1 MSTRQLTVLI
11 VVVFLFCMIVNSH
24 HVHATVSPHNTIKCS
39 LNANPLSTT
48 TNISIPEFL
57 ATNLPFP
64 FYDNSLFSYDL
75 MIESLKRVNIT
86 HIRIPIHWALLE
98 PIRNQLYDVYLARVD
113 LAMDKLSKN
122 GIKSLFFFSGSAP
135 WISSDP
141 TTSKSDTYPP
151 TSITPY
157 TDRLVWLIERY
168 AKKGLE
174 IVQIWNEV
182 NLPAFWMP
190 MENPQNYTNLLR
202 ESYDR
207 VQTFISNTSNPEYSS
222 MKNVKI
228 SMAGMAYFSEMP
240 YHSQT
245 PMFYALEPLGA
256 YDKCDIVAYHPY
268 YATPEGSVS
277 SDVYDFETKAKE
289 IAYPLLAKYGKRI
302 FATEWGWST
311 YTTDFSEQPFIS
323 EKVQADYI
331 LRRLTIL
338 MHLCFDRVYQF
349 AMFDFPT
356 SIGASQRDT
365 YYGMLRNNITIDS
378 SKSNWENIQ
387 QMAKPSY
394 FALLNYLQFIGER
407 KQLYGVSNVFTPT
420 NDPGNMHS
428 VTVHNGEGSLLWFYW
443 GNQIS
448 NGIKLN
454 SQPIKDMIKLT
465 GYNITSF
472 IVYDPL
478 SNIIINNTLP
488 KDLENIT
495 IDVQTNLRI
504 VKFTFSKESTQPE
517 NSLGNNNGTNS
528 ITPKNSS
535 KIATNSTRISS
546 GNQFN
551 GKFIVLFSMMVMM
564 VLIVIIN

>member
-1 MSTRQLTVLI
+1 
-11 VVVFLFCMIVNSH
+11 MIN
-24 HVHATVSPHNTIKCS
+24 VHATVSPHNTIKCS

-48 TNISIPEFL
+48 SNISIPEFL
-57 ATNLPFP
+57 ATNFPFP
-64 FYDNSLFSYDL
+64 FYDSSIYSYDL
-75 MIESLKRVNIT
+75 MIETLKRANIT
-86 HIRIPIHWALLE
+86 HVRIPIHWAVLE
-98 PIRNQLYDVYLARVD
+98 PVQNQFFNVYLNRID

-122 GIKSLFFFSGSAP
+122 GIKSLFFFSGSTP

-141 TTSKSDTYPP
+141 TSAKSDTYPP
-151 TSITPY
+151 TNITPY
-157 TDRLVWLIERY
+157 TDRLLWLIERY

-190 MENPQNYTNLLR
+190 MENPQNYTTLLKQ
-202 ESYDR
+202 SYEKT
-207 VQTFISNTSNPEYSS
+207 QQFISNTSNPEYNS

-240 YHSQT
+240 YHSQS

-268 YATPEGSVS
+268 YATPEGSDS
-277 SDVYDFETKAKE
+277 NNVYDFETKAKE
-289 IAYPLLAKYGKRI
+289 TAYPFLAKFGKRI

-323 EKVQADYI
+323 EKDQADYI

-365 YYGMLRNNITIDS
+365 YYGMLRANITYDS
-378 SKSNWENIQ
+378 SKTNWENIQ
-387 QMAKPSY
+387 NMAKPSY
-394 FALLNYLQFIGER
+394 FVLLNYLNFIGVN
-407 KQLYGVSNVFTPT
+407 KQLFGVSNVFTPI

-428 VTVHNGEGSLLWFYW
+428 LTVHNGEGSLLWFYW
-443 GNQIS
+443 GKQIS
-448 NGIKLN
+448 SGIKLN

-465 GYNITSF
+465 GYNMTSF
-472 IVYDPL
+472 TVYDPL
-478 SNIIINNTLP
+478 NNIIVNNTLP
-488 KDLENIT
+488 SDVENIT

-504 VKFTFSKESTQPE
+504 AKFTFKSS
-517 NSLGNNNGTNS
+517 NNP
-528 ITPKNSS
+528 TP
-535 KIATNSTRISS
+535 TPISS
-546 GNQFN
+546 GNN
-551 GKFIVLFSMMVMM
+551 GTIPKNSIVTPKGSTKQVSHAATPLNPCLQVLMLITLLITLIMV
-564 VLIVIIN
+564 